1 MNKDQVIV
9 RYNALVK
16 DLGELPHHVVL
27 SAGGALV
34 MMGVRETT
42 EDLDVDVLPG
52 IFKWASAG
60 KQVITEENVSPR
72 LEYDKFI
79 DLHEL
84 NEDTGLACIEGV
96 YCYSAREMLI
106 QKRHLASIPNR
117 LHGKRERDLMEIVQ
131 LESLV
136 RSPRLTAR
144 MA

>member
-1 MNKDQVIV
+1 MDKDQVKV
-9 RYNALVK
+9 RYNALVEK
-16 DLGELPHHVVL
+16 LGELPHHVVL

-34 MMGVRETT
+34 MMDVRDKT
-42 EDLDVDVLPG
+42 EDLDVDVRPG
-52 IFKWASAG
+52 VFKWASTG
-60 KQVITEENVSPR
+60 KEIILEENVSPR
-72 LEYDKFI
+72 LAYDSFI

-84 NEDTGLACIEGV
+84 NEDTGLVCIEGV
-96 YCYSAREMLI
+96 WCYSPREMLL

-117 LHGKRERDLMEIVQ
+117 TPGKRERDLMEIVQ